1 MERMTFMSK
10 EQDTLDNSLLTNLQS
25 TGAGYDILRYIGLP
39 EIFGSESDTLL
50 YFMGRNLAR
59 KFALETMEDIY
70 DIVEKLGW
78 GKLEL
83 VKEKKKELVFQLMA
97 DSVAQRLQAP
107 LNTDFRL
114 EAGFLAEAVQR
125 LVGHDCEC
133 TEDIHR
139 KIHQVQFNIM
149 YTK

>member
-1 MERMTFMSK
+1 MSK

-39 EIFGSESDTLL
+39 ELFGNESDTLL

-59 KFALETMEDIY
+59 KFAIESMEDIY

-78 GKLEL
+78 GKLDL

-125 LVGHDCEC
+125 LVGYECEC